1 VKSLVLAALFAS
13 SVLAAPKTVTFVFQG
28 DGGGEVAPCG

>member
-1 VKSLVLAALFAS
+1 VKALGLVLLAS
-13 SVLAAPKTVTFVFQG
+13 SVLAAPKTLTVVFQG